1 VVLVEEISLA
11 EDPIE
16 DTPDNTQPL
25 VEEPKK
31 PLIKNKNLRKFLKE

>member
-11 EDPIE
+11 EDPIV
-16 DTPDNTQPL
+16 DTPDKKPL

-31 PLIKNKNLRKFLKE
+31 PLLKNKNLRKFLKE